1 MSMWEMK
8 ARWHYCWGRVC
19 ERVGD
24 EGRWHYCWGRV
35 CEHVGDEGKV
45 ALLLGE
51 GV

>member
-1 MSMWEMK
+1 MNVWEMK

-24 EGRWHYCWGRV
+24 EG
-35 CEHVGDEGKV
+35 KV

>member
-1 MSMWEMK
+1 MSVGEMK
-8 ARWHYCWGRVC
+8 ARWHYCWG
-19 ERVGD
+19 
-24 EGRWHYCWGRV
+24 WV